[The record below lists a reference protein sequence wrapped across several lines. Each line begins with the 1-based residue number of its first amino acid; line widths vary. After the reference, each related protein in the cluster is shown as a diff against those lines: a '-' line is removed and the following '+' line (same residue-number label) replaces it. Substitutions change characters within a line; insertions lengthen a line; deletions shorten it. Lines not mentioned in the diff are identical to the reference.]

1 MIQGSKA
8 TLQITAG
15 WREVLASAI
24 TDPAELLQRLDLP
37 MTLLPAAEQAAKH
50 FGLKVTAP
58 YLARIRPADPAD
70 PLLRQVLPISAELDE
85 KQGFSSD
92 PVGDLAAMQSPGLL
106 HKYHGRALLLATPA
120 CGIHCRYCFR
130 RTFPYTDAN
139 PARNDW
145 QQALASIEADPS
157 LTEIILSGGDPL
169 SLSDQ
174 RLDALN
180 RKLAD
185 IPHIK
190 RLRIHTRL
198 PVVAPSRIDEALC
211 TWLANSRLQT
221 VVVLHINHP
230 REIDTEVARACDRLR
245 DTGATLLNQAV
256 LLAGVNDDVAT
267 QIGLS
272 ERLFEAGVLPY
283 YLHQLDRVVG
293 AAHFEVSD
301 AQACQLLGSLREA
314 LPGYLVPRL
323 VREEAGGSSKHPL
336 QALPETSSQG
346 R

>member
-58 YLARIRPADPAD
+58 YLARIRTADPAD

-130 RTFPYTDAN
+130 RAFPYADAN
-139 PARNDW
+139 PGRDDW
-145 QQALASIEADPS
+145 QLALAGIEADPD
-157 LTEIILSGGDPL
+157 LAEIILSGGDPL

-174 RLDALN
+174 RLATLSQ
-180 RKLAD
+180 RLAD
-185 IPHIK
+185 IPHVR

-198 PVVAPSRIDEALC
+198 PVVAPSRVDAALC
-211 TWLANSRLQT
+211 AWLSGSRLQT
-221 VVVLHINHP
+221 VVVLHINHA
-230 REIDTEVARACDRLR
+230 REIDVEVAEACARLR
-245 DTGATLLNQAV
+245 DSGATLLNQAV
-256 LLAGVNDDVAT
+256 LLAGVNDDIDT
-267 QIGLS
+267 QTSLS
-272 ERLFEAGVLPY
+272 ERLFETGILPY
-283 YLHQLDRVVG
+283 YLHQLDRVAG
-293 AAHFEVSD
+293 AAHFEVTD
-301 AQACQLLGSLREA
+301 ARACQLLDSLREA

-323 VREEAGGSSKHPL
+323 VREEAGGTSKQPI
-336 QALPETSSQG
+336 QG
-346 R
+346 PVDS